1 MDNGASSYRRFLEGD
16 DDGIVQIIKDH
27 KDGLMLYLNSF
38 LLNIHLA
45 EDLTE
50 DTFVKLIARRPRFS
64 GKSTFK
70 TWLYAIGRNVA
81 LDFLRKNAKL
91 PTVSAEEAMTL
102 IADEADVARQYLCSE
117 RKLQVHKALKQ
128 LNDEYRQVLV
138 LVYFED
144 FQNDQVASIIGKSKK
159 QIENLVYRA
168 KLSLKS
174 ELEKEGFVYED
185 L

>member
-16 DDGIVQIIKDH
+16 DDGIVQIIKLY
-27 KDGLMLYLNSF
+27 KDGLMLYLNGF
-38 LLNIHLA
+38 VGNIHLA

-50 DTFVKLIARRPRFS
+50 DTFVKLITRRPRFF
-64 GKSTFK
+64 GKSGFK
-70 TWLYAIGRNVA
+70 TWLYSIGRNLA
-81 LDFLRKNAKL
+81 MDQMRKNAKI
-91 PTVSAEEAMTL
+91 PIVSVENIQEL
-102 IADEADVARQYLCSE
+102 ICDEADIARNYLKSE
-117 RKLQVHKALKQ
+117 QKIQVHAALKR
-128 LNDEYRQVLV
+128 LHNDYAQVLY

-144 FQNDQVASIIGKSKK
+144 FQREQVASIMKKSKK
-159 QIENLVYRA
+159 QVENLVYRA

>member
-27 KDGLMLYLNSF
+27 KDGLMFYLNSF
-38 LLNIHLA
+38 VQNIHLA

-102 IADEADVARQYLCSE
+102 IADEADVARQYLCTE

-138 LVYFED
+138 LVYFEN
-144 FQNDQVASIIGKSKK
+144 FQNDQVASIMGKSKK
-159 QIENLVYRA
+159 QIENLVYRS

>member
-16 DDGIVQIIKDH
+16 DDGIVEIIKDH

-38 LLNIHLA
+38 VQNIHLA

-50 DTFVKLIARRPRFS
+50 DTFVKLIFRRPRFS

-70 TWLYAIGRNVA
+70 TWLYSIGRNVA
-81 LDFLRKNAKL
+81 LDHLRKNAKL
-91 PTVSAEEAMTL
+91 PTISAEEAMVL
-102 IADEADVARQYLCSE
+102 IVDEADVTRNYLRTE
-117 RKLQVHKALKQ
+117 RKLQVHKAMKQ
-128 LNDEYRQVLV
+128 LNKEYRQVLV

-144 FQNDQVASIIGKSKK
+144 FQNEQVASIMGKSKK

-174 ELEKEGFVYED
+174 ELKKEGFVYED

>member
-27 KDGLMLYLNSF
+27 KDGLMIYLNSF
-38 LLNIHLA
+38 VQNIHLA

-144 FQNDQVASIIGKSKK
+144 FQNDQVASIMGKSKK
-159 QIENLVYRA
+159 QVENLVYRA

>member
-27 KDGLMLYLNSF
+27 KDGLMFYLNSF
-38 LLNIHLA
+38 VQNIHLA

-91 PTVSAEEAMTL
+91 PTVSAEKAMTL

-144 FQNDQVASIIGKSKK
+144 FQNDQVASIMGKSKK

>member
-16 DDGIVQIIKDH
+16 DDGIVQIIRDY

-38 LLNIHLA
+38 VQNIHIA

-70 TWLYAIGRNVA
+70 TWLYSIGRNVA
-81 LDFLRKNAKL
+81 LDHLRKSAKL
-91 PTVSAEEAMTL
+91 PTVSAEETMAL
-102 IADEADVARQYLCSE
+102 ITDEADVAQQYLQTE
-117 RKLQVHKALKQ
+117 RRYHIHNALKR
-128 LNDEYRQVLV
+128 LNKEYRQVLY
-138 LVYFED
+138 LVYFEA
-144 FQNDQVASIIGKSKK
+144 FRNDQAAFIMRKSKK
-159 QIENLVYRA
+159 QIENLLYRA
-168 KLSLKS
+168 KLSLRS

>member
-1 MDNGASSYRRFLEGD
+1 MDNGVSSYRRFLEGE
-16 DDGIVQIIKDH
+16 DDGIVEIIRDY

-38 LLNIHLA
+38 VQNIHIA

-50 DTFVKLIARRPRFS
+50 DTFVKLIAKGPRFS

-81 LDFLRKNAKL
+81 LDYLRKNVKL
-91 PTVSAEEAMTL
+91 PIVSAEEAL
-102 IADEADVARQYLCSE
+102 ALVADEADVVRNYLRTE
-117 RKLQVHKALKQ
+117 QNRQVHKALQGLKA
-128 LNDEYRQVLV
+128 EYRQVLY

-144 FQNDQVASIIGKSKK
+144 FRNEQVASMLRKSKK
-159 QIENLVYRA
+159 QVENLVYRA
-168 KLSLKS
+168 KLSLKH
-174 ELEKEGFVYED
+174 ELEKEGFVYEE

>member
-27 KDGLMLYLNSF
+27 KDGLMFYLNSF
-38 LLNIHLA
+38 VQNIHLA

-70 TWLYAIGRNVA
+70 TWLYSIGRNVA
-81 LDFLRKNAKL
+81 LDHLRKNAKL
-91 PTVSAEEAMTL
+91 PTVSAEEATAL
-102 IADEADVARQYLCSE
+102 IADEADVARNYL
-117 RKLQVHKALKQ
+117 RTAQKLQVHEALKR
-128 LNDEYRQVLV
+128 LNKDYRQVLV
-138 LVYFED
+138 LIYFED
-144 FQNDQVASIIGKSKK
+144 FQNEQVASVMGKSKK

>member
-50 DTFVKLIARRPRFS
+50 DTFVKLIARRPRYS

-138 LVYFED
+138 LLYFED
-144 FQNDQVASIIGKSKK
+144 FQNEQVASIMGKSKK

>member
-16 DDGIVQIIKDH
+16 DDGIVEIIKDH
-27 KDGLMLYLNSF
+27 KDGLMFYLNSF
-38 LLNIHLA
+38 VQNIHLA

-50 DTFVKLIARRPRFS
+50 DTFVKLIAQQPRFS

-144 FQNDQVASIIGKSKK
+144 FQNDQVASIMGKSKK

>member
-16 DDGIVQIIKDH
+16 DDGIVQIIKEH

-38 LLNIHLA
+38 VLNIHLA

-50 DTFVKLIARRPRFS
+50 DTFVKLIANRPRFS

-81 LDFLRKNAKL
+81 LDYLRKNAKL
-91 PTVSAEEAMTL
+91 PTVSAEEAMVL
-102 IADEADVARQYLCSE
+102 ISDEADIALNYLRTE
-117 RKLQVHKALKQ
+117 RKIQVHNAMKR
-128 LNDEYRQVLV
+128 LNNEYRQVLY
-138 LVYFED
+138 LVYFEE
-144 FQNDQVASIIGKSKK
+144 FQNQQVASVMGKSKK

-174 ELEKEGFVYED
+174 ELEKEGFVYEN

>member
-38 LLNIHLA
+38 VQNIHLA

-50 DTFVKLIARRPRFS
+50 DTFVKLIARQPRFS

-144 FQNDQVASIIGKSKK
+144 FQNDQVASIMGKSKK

-174 ELEKEGFVYED
+174 KLEKEGFVYED

>member
-1 MDNGASSYRRFLEGD
+1 MDNGASSYRRFLQGD
-16 DDGIVQIIKDH
+16 DDGIVEIIKDH

-38 LLNIHLA
+38 VQNIHLA

-70 TWLYAIGRNVA
+70 TWLYSIGRNVA
-81 LDFLRKNAKL
+81 LDHLRKNAKL
-91 PTVSAEEAMTL
+91 PAVPVEETMAL
-102 IADEADVARQYLCSE
+102 IADEADAARKYLQTE

-128 LNDEYRQVLV
+128 LNKEYSQVLV

-144 FQNDQVASIIGKSKK
+144 FQNEQVASIMGKSKK

>member
-16 DDGIVQIIKDH
+16 DDGIVQIIKEH
-27 KDGLMLYLNSF
+27 KDGLMLYLNNF
-38 LLNIHLA
+38 VANIHLA

-50 DTFVKLIARRPRFS
+50 DTFVKLIANRPRFS

-81 LDFLRKNAKL
+81 LDYLRKNAKM
-91 PTVSAEEAMTL
+91 PTVSAEETMAL
-102 IADEADVARQYLCSE
+102 ISDEADIARNYLQSE
-117 RKLQVHKALKQ
+117 RKIQVHNAMKKV
-128 LNDEYRQVLV
+128 NKEYRQVLY
-138 LVYFED
+138 LVYFEE
-144 FQNDQVASIIGKSKK
+144 FQNQQVSSVIGKSKK

>member
-1 MDNGASSYRRFLEGD
+1 MDNGAISYRRFLEGD
-16 DDGIVQIIKDH
+16 DGGMVEIIKDY

-38 LLNIHLA
+38 LQNIHLA

-64 GKSTFK
+64 EKSTFK

-81 LDFLRKNAKL
+81 RDYLRKNAKH
-91 PTVSAEEAMTL
+91 PIVSSEEAAAL
-102 IADEADVARQYLCSE
+102 IRDELDVAQNYLQTE
-117 RKLQVHKALKQ
+117 RKIQLHQALSR
-128 LNDEYRQVLV
+128 LNPEYRQILY

-144 FQNDQVASIIGKSKK
+144 FRNDQLASILRKRKK

-174 ELEKEGFVYED
+174 ELEKEGFVYEN

>member
-138 LVYFED
+138 LIYFED
-144 FQNDQVASIIGKSKK
+144 FQNDQVASIMGKSKK

>member
-27 KDGLMLYLNSF
+27 KDGLMFYLNSF
-38 LLNIHLA
+38 VQNIHLA

-50 DTFVKLIARRPRFS
+50 DTFVKLIAQQPRFS

-117 RKLQVHKALKQ
+117 RKLQVHKALKP

-144 FQNDQVASIIGKSKK
+144 FQNDQVASIMGKSKK

>member
-27 KDGLMLYLNSF
+27 KDGLMFYLNSF
-38 LLNIHLA
+38 VQNIHLA

-50 DTFVKLIARRPRFS
+50 DTFVKLIAQQPRFS

-144 FQNDQVASIIGKSKK
+144 FQNDQVASIMGKSKK

>member
-16 DDGIVQIIKDH
+16 DDGIVEIIKDH

-38 LLNIHLA
+38 VQNIHLA

-50 DTFVKLIARRPRFS
+50 DTFVKLIARRPQFS

-70 TWLYAIGRNVA
+70 TWLYSIGRNVA
-81 LDFLRKNAKL
+81 LDYLRKNAKL
-91 PTVSAEEAMTL
+91 PTVSAEEAMVL
-102 IADEADVARQYLCSE
+102 IADEADVARNYLRTE
-117 RKLQVHKALKQ
+117 RKLQVHKAMKR
-128 LNDEYRQVLV
+128 LNKEYRQVLV

-144 FQNDQVASIIGKSKK
+144 FQNEQVASIMGKSKK

>member
-1 MDNGASSYRRFLEGD
+1 MDNGASSYRRFLEGN
-16 DDGIVQIIKDH
+16 DDGIVEIIKDH
-27 KDGLMLYLNSF
+27 KDGLMFYLNSF
-38 LLNIHLA
+38 VQNIHLA

-144 FQNDQVASIIGKSKK
+144 FQNDQVASIMGKSKK

>member
-1 MDNGASSYRRFLEGD
+1 MDNGASSYRRFLEGN
-16 DDGIVQIIKDH
+16 DDGIVEIIKDH
-27 KDGLMLYLNSF
+27 KDGLMFYLNSF
-38 LLNIHLA
+38 VQNIHLA

-138 LVYFED
+138 LIYFED
-144 FQNDQVASIIGKSKK
+144 FQNEQVASIMGKSKK

-174 ELEKEGFVYED
+174 ELEKEGFEYED

>member
-1 MDNGASSYRRFLEGD
+1 MDNGASSYRRFLEGN

-27 KDGLMLYLNSF
+27 KDGLMFYLNSF
-38 LLNIHLA
+38 VQNIHLA

-144 FQNDQVASIIGKSKK
+144 FQNDQVASIMGKSKK

-174 ELEKEGFVYED
+174 ELEKEGFEYED

>member
-16 DDGIVQIIKDH
+16 DDGIVEIIRDH

-38 LLNIHLA
+38 VQNIYLA

-50 DTFVKLIARRPRFS
+50 DTFVKLIAKRPRFA

-70 TWLYAIGRNVA
+70 TWLYSIGRNVA
-81 LDFLRKNAKL
+81 LDHLRKNGKM
-91 PTVSAEEAMTL
+91 PTVSTEEVMAQ
-102 IADEADVARQYLCSE
+102 IADETDVARNYLRTE

-128 LNDEYRQVLV
+128 IRREYRQVLV
-138 LVYFED
+138 LIYFED
-144 FQNDQVASIIGKSKK
+144 FQNEQVASILGKRKK
-159 QIENLVYRA
+159 QVENLVYRA

>member
-16 DDGIVQIIKDH
+16 DDGIVEIIKDH

-38 LLNIHLA
+38 VQNIHLA

-70 TWLYAIGRNVA
+70 TWLYSIGRNVA
-81 LDFLRKNAKL
+81 LDYLRKCAKL

-102 IADEADVARQYLCSE
+102 IADEADVVRQYLRSE

-138 LVYFED
+138 LIYFED
-144 FQNDQVASIIGKSKK
+144 FQNDQVATILGKSKK

>member
-16 DDGIVQIIKDH
+16 DDGIVEIIKDH
-27 KDGLMLYLNSF
+27 KDGLMFYLNSF
-38 LLNIHLA
+38 VQNIHLA

-144 FQNDQVASIIGKSKK
+144 FQNDQVASIMGKSKK
-159 QIENLVYRA
+159 QVENLVYRA

>member
-16 DDGIVQIIKDH
+16 DDGIVEIIKDH

-38 LLNIHLA
+38 VQNIHLA

-70 TWLYAIGRNVA
+70 TWLFAIGRNVA
-81 LDFLRKNAKL
+81 LDYLRKNAKL
-91 PTVSAEEAMTL
+91 PTVSAEETMVL
-102 IADEADVARQYLCSE
+102 IADEADIVRNYLRTE
-117 RKLQVHKALKQ
+117 RKLQLHEALKR
-128 LNDEYRQVLV
+128 LNKEYRQVLV

-144 FQNDQVASIIGKSKK
+144 FQNEQVASIMGKSKK